1 MLRRFTSLLLFSLL
15 LCAGFLAAA
24 PAQEASA
31 ATYTVTNSNSD
42 GAGSLRQ
49 AILDANSH
57 PGRDYIHFAIPTSD
71 PGYSSAL
78 GVWFIRLTLTLPML
92 EDSDGVVIDGATQ
105 PGSNPNLPGII
116 IQHTGVPVGVPI
128 ITMWSSNNIVEY
140 LGLFSSAGDGVKIEG
155 GNNMLLSN
163 QIFISDG
170 YGVRLLAGAE
180 DNLIRSNKICGHA
193 LGGIHLQSANNNVI
207 FDNEV
212 GVQPAFRPGVGRNL
226 GNGISLVQSDKNTI
240 ERNVI
245 SDNTQNG
252 LFLSASKGNNIVKN
266 TIGLD
271 PSRTEVLGND
281 RFGVLLEQSS
291 DNLLY
296 NNWVSGNVKD
306 GIRLTGE
313 DTSGNLFQRNM
324 VGSSYS
330 GPAPNGQHGI
340 GLYNGAHNNEIGSR
354 SNPDHVNEVQS
365 NGWSGIV
372 VVNSPLG
379 SNYIGLNH
387 IFSNG
392 YYGIHINNSPS
403 NTIHSNTI
411 EGNGQAQTSAGVRIE
426 KSSGDGTADFNY
438 IWLNQIRNNT
448 GKGIQ
453 LVGGANEGIAAPVI
467 SSASCTDVSGTACPN
482 CWVQIFSDEDD
493 EGWILEGFMR
503 ASSSGVFSYLK
514 NFTGPHMTAV
524 AVNSSGSSSEFS
536 LPAYGCVRNWL
547 PILMK

>member
-92 EDSDGVVIDGATQ
+92 EDPDGVVIDGATQ

-403 NTIHSNTI
+403 NTIYSNTI
-411 EGNGQAQTSAGVRIE
+411 EGNGQTQTSAGVRIE

-467 SSASCTDVSGTACPN
+467 SSASCTKVSGTACPN
-482 CWVQIFSDEDD
+482 CYVQIFSDEDD
-493 EGWILEGFMR
+493 EGWILETFLM
-503 ASSSGVFSYLK
+503 ASSSGAFSFSAHL
-514 NFTGPHMTAV
+514 TGPHITAV